1 MMVYTKTYE
10 APPVDRREILRYAG
24 VRGDAPEIEI
34 LLEECLAEAMD
45 KERAYKN
52 LYATAEEVFRLIKAF
67 N

>member
-34 LLEECLAEAMD
+34 LLEECLVVREGNQFD
-45 KERAYKN
+45 G
-52 LYATAEEVFRLIKAF
+52 VCVQ
-67 N
+67 